1 MPSIFEPVA
10 AGIAVAIFNKYVL
23 NKFDPLGWCY
33 AHCCEKENDDD
44 FGAGAPSCPEGAT
57 RKRSVRGDDCVSS
70 SSTSATADACHVHHF

>member
-1 MPSIFEPVA
+1 MPSIFEPVT

-33 AHCCEKENDDD
+33 AHCCEKENN
-44 FGAGAPSCPEGAT
+44 
-57 RKRSVRGDDCVSS
+57 DDCVSS